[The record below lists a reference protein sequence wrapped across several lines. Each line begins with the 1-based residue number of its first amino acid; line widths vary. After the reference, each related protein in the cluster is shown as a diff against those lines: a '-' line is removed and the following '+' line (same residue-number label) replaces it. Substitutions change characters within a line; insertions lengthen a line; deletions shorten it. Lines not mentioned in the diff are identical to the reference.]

1 MLAASALKGHS
12 HSSLSAKISKEVI
25 EHISAV
31 FLLCAYNCSNGNW
44 SLICFLYCFANQEEV
59 RRAQDAE
66 REKRAAA
73 AERRLA
79 AAAALKAQG
88 TGSVSAPSGSA
99 TDILCSCCNG
109 SLAGKVPFHRYNYKY
124 CSTACMHVHKEIL
137 EDG

>member
-1 MLAASALKGHS
+1 MQLNVRFFS
-12 HSSLSAKISKEVI
+12 
-25 EHISAV
+25 
-31 FLLCAYNCSNGNW
+31 FLWC
-44 SLICFLYCFANQEEV
+44 LICFLFANQEESK
-59 RRAQDAE
+59 RALDAE

-88 TGSVSAPSGSA
+88 TDLVSAPGGSG
-99 TDILCSCCNG
+99 TDILCCCCNG

-124 CSTACMHVHKEIL
+124 CSSACMHVHKEIL